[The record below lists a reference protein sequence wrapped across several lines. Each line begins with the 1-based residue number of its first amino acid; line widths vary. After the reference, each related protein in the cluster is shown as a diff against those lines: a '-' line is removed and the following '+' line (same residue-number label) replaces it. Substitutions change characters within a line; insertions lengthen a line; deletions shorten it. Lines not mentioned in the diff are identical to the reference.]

1 MAQLRQGYDEFVEQG
16 AEIVMVGPDG
26 PNAFR
31 RVWEMEQMPF
41 TGLADIRS
49 ATADTFYQEVSLLK
63 LGRMPAMFVIDQ
75 NGVIRYAHYG
85 NSMSDIPEN
94 SEVLRV
100 LDRIN
105 SEEKQPQESAV

>member
-1 MAQLRQGYDEFVEQG
+1 ML
-16 AEIVMVGPDG
+16 GPDG
-26 PNAFR
+26 PNTFR
-31 RVWEMEQMPF
+31 RIWEMEQIPF

-49 ATADTFYQEVSLLK
+49 ATADAYYQEVLLLK

-94 SEVLRV
+94 REVLEV

-105 SEEKQPQESAV
+105 SEERQSQESAL